1 MLGLG
6 EKRILL
12 KICHAYHVVLFGYT
26 VPEGWLHAC
35 SAEEEGIKVNPIELS
50 QFVDFIKCDKLQTE
64 SFVIGTNQCK
74 CFLWVQCAITIPNIC
89 LLSRRIGWR
98 GMILLSVIK
107 EFKVVLY
114 GSTENW
120 KVVMNFDSKVFNI
133 WTVYVFLL
141 LTLCAFFITRN
152 GVFMRTENRWRKWKK
167 IKYNRINTARTVI
180 DVIISVHEK
189 CSHMLTRKDL
199 IVYESLLVY
208 RV

>member
-1 MLGLG
+1 MCSFFLKYMIRNGTEHSPSHLLLLLYSVDWMLGLG

-89 LLSRRIGWR
+89 LLNWRIGRR

-107 EFKVVLY
+107 EFEVVLY

-133 WTVYVFLL
+133 WTLCVFLL
-141 LTLCAFFITRN
+141 LTVCAFFHYKKL
-152 GVFMRTENRWRKWKK
+152 GVYENRKPMTEMKRK
-167 IKYNRINTARTVI
+167 NVI
-180 DVIISVHEK
+180 E
-189 CSHMLTRKDL
+189 
-199 IVYESLLVY
+199 
-208 RV
+208 